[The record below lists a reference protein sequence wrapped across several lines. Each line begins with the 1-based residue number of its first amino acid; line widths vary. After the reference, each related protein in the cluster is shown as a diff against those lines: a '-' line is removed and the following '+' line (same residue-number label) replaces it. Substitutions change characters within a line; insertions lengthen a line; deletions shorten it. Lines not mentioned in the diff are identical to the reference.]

1 MLGEVALYCFVV
13 LVLTGVFL
21 TFFFNPSPHQ
31 VVYHGSYRQLD
42 GVHMSEAYRSVVHL
56 SFDVRAGLVMR
67 QMHHWA
73 ALVFLAAIVAHL
85 CRIFFT
91 GAFRRPRELNWVI
104 GVTLLLLALFN
115 GFTGY
120 SLPDDLLSGTGLRI
134 AYSVVLSVPIV
145 GEWAAFLLFGGEFPS
160 GDILAR
166 LFVVHILIVPALI
179 AALLTFHLAV
189 LWRQKHTQ
197 FPGRGRTERNVV
209 GSRLWPTYTAKSIGL
224 LALVVALLGALAGLA
239 QINPV
244 WLYGPFDP
252 ASVSTAAQPDW
263 YVGWLEGALRLA
275 GPWQVHVFGRTISEV
290 FWPAVFIPG
299 IFFGVLFAWP
309 WLERRATGDRA
320 EHHLLD
326 RPRDRPVRTALG
338 VAGLT
343 FFVVLTVAGAQDIVS
358 QHLDV
363 SILTVTDTLRILLFA
378 LPVAFGCIAW
388 TWARD
393 LRADVPRRCTRDAVS
408 RPSARPSE
416 HPSDN
421 WKRMPARSRWPP
433 SSPGQ
438 QRYPYRP
445 ARSRPRS
452 GVRSTPSWAACS
464 SRSSSGG
471 AGAEPAAARAPA
483 DAGLHHLRPGSSTR
497 SRPIARFGS
506 DADPLT
512 SARRPPRIPAPEQP
526 RRPRAQR

>member
-1 MLGEVALYCFVV
+1 VIVRRISRWLDRRLGTTRFARAALDKAFPDHWSFMLGEVALYCFVV
-13 LVLTGVFL
+13 LVLTGLFL
-21 TFFFNPSPHQ
+21 TFFFNPSPHE

-73 ALVFLAAIVAHL
+73 ALVFVGAIVVHL

-160 GDILAR
+160 GDILTR

-224 LALVVALLGALAGLA
+224 LALVVAVLGALAGLA

-290 FWPAVFIPG
+290 FWPAVFLPG

-309 WLERRATGDRA
+309 WLERRVTGDRA

-343 FFVVLTVAGAQDIVS
+343 FFVVLTVAGAQDIVA

-393 LRADVPRRCTRDAVS
+393 LRADVPRSVY
-408 RPSARPSE
+408 ARRGE
-416 HPSDN
+416 
-421 WKRMPARSRWPP
+421 PP
-433 SSPGQ
+433 VGPPIGQLDDEAGEVALAAELPG
-438 QRYPYRP
+438 
-445 ARSRPRS
+445 
-452 GVRSTPSWAACS
+452 
-464 SRSSSGG
+464 
-471 AGAEPAAARAPA
+471 AAAIPV
-483 DAGLHHLRPGSSTR
+483 P
-497 SRPIARFGS
+497 SRPIAAAVRRALDAVVGS
-506 DADPLT
+506 VFLALVVRWGRRR
-512 SARRPPRIPAPEQP
+512 ARRGPGPR
-526 RRPRAQR
+526 